1 MEPELKS
8 LRIDRSRKK
17 QSDGPS
23 RWAKIWILTG
33 IGAFVLLG
41 AWRVTD
47 GMINRATEVEVVR
60 VRAAQAGDAGA
71 QAGDVILNATGYIIA
86 AHKIE
91 VAAKVV
97 GKVAWIGVEKADH
110 VTQGQVLVRLED
122 DEYRAQVLQG
132 QGNLANLQAKLEQLT
147 NGSRAEGMR

>member
-33 IGAFVLLG
+33 IAVFVLLG
-41 AWRVTD
+41 AWRVAD
-47 GMINRATEVEVVR
+47 GMINRATEVEVLR
-60 VRAAQAGDAGA
+60 VRAAQSGDAGA

-91 VAAKVV
+91 VAAKGV
-97 GKVAWIGVEKADH
+97 GKVAWIGVGKGGHVARRQGLGRPEGDEKCA
-110 VTQGQVLVRLED
+110 
-122 DEYRAQVLQG
+122 
-132 QGNLANLQAKLEQLT
+132 
-147 NGSRAEGMR
+147 